1 MKSEKSHKWLY
12 TFLSHCQS
20 KLPCT
25 VVTKSAIVIA
35 KTTLAIEAVDVAED
49 DVVLVADVEEV
60 VRLRRLRQSKND
72 GSV

>member
-1 MKSEKSHKWLY
+1 M
-12 TFLSHCQS
+12 
-20 KLPCT
+20 
-25 VVTKSAIVIA
+25 TKSAIVSA

-49 DVVLVADVEEV
+49 DVVLVADVEEF